1 MKVCCFGS
9 LNIDRVYAL
18 DHIVRPGETISST
31 DYAVHAGGKGL
42 NQAVALSRTGLDTCH
57 AGKIGPEGLFLRDI
71 LDRAGVDT
79 SRVIVDEHSVTGHA
93 IIQVETSGQNS
104 ILLFGGANQSITAD
118 ERRVVWES
126 LPAGSLVLFQN
137 ELNDTDILIR
147 EAHEYGFKVAFN
159 AAPMNEAAKA
169 CPYEYVDFL
178 FVNETEAEAL
188 TGETTAPRQLEK
200 LAALCPGIVVLT
212 LGSDGARVACNGET
226 WSHGIFPVRAVD
238 TTAAGDTYTGFFLAA
253 YLDSG
258 SIPEAMALAARASA
272 LTVTRPGAAESIPT
286 LDEVLHTTLPSD

>member
-1 MKVCCFGS
+1 MVCCFGS

-18 DHIVRPGETISST
+18 AHIVRPGETISST
-31 DYAVHAGGKGL
+31 DYAIHAGGKGL
-42 NQAVALSRTGLDTCH
+42 NQSVALARTDLTVAH
-57 AGKIGPEGLFLRDI
+57 AGKIGTEGLFLRDI
-71 LDRAGVDT
+71 LDQAGVDT

-93 IIQVETSGQNS
+93 IIQVESSGQNS

-118 ERRVVWES
+118 ERKSVWDS

-147 EAHEYGFKVAFN
+147 EAHERGFKVAFN
-159 AAPMNEAAKA
+159 AAPMNEAAKS
-169 CPYEYVDFL
+169 CPYELVDFL

-188 TGETTAPRQLEK
+188 TDETDADRQLAK
-200 LAALCPGIVVLT
+200 LAGLCPGIVILT
-212 LGSDGARVACNGET
+212 LGSKGARVAHGGKT
-226 WSHGIFPVRAVD
+226 YAHGIFPVRAVD

-258 SIPEAMALAARASA
+258 SIPEAMALAAKASA

-286 LDEVLHTTLPSD
+286 LDEVLHTSLPTD